1 MEKDDVFN
9 LIHTMELFTNQAIVK
24 WTKTFPYQ
32 ISISAILVLS
42 ELKLNGPQRQSDLA
56 NSLGFTPGAVTN
68 ISNRLIKEGYA
79 ERQFDNNDRR
89 VIFLRITDQGKKVVK
104 EAHER
109 GKQLH
114 LELFKVLSKS
124 EIQNFLAIYQKL
136 LKQSQSV

>member
-114 LELFKVLSKS
+114 LELFKVLSKT